1 MLIGQ
6 KFLDYLTW
14 VQRFNFQSKQT
25 QVGQLKMILTVTDD
39 HGETASDSTIIT
51 VIPVNDAPTA
61 TFDFEQGGNDD
72 GNNVVTFTSTSN
84 DDADPNGFLV
94 SYFWNFGDGTTSTEA
109 NPTKEFTFSQEF
121 EVELTVTD
129 NQGATSTTKSP
140 VNVTVVTSSE
150 LENLPTEF
158 SLNQN
163 YPNPFNP
170 TTVINYDIPEATNVV
185 LTVYNMLGQKMT
197 TLVNENK
204 SAGRYSINF
213 DATLFSSGVYIYRL
227 EAGQFVST
235 KKMMLIK

>member
-1 MLIGQ
+1 M
-6 KFLDYLTW
+6 
-14 VQRFNFQSKQT
+14 
-25 QVGQLKMILTVTDD
+25 
-39 HGETASDSTIIT
+39 
-51 VIPVNDAPTA
+51 
-61 TFDFEQGGNDD
+61 
-72 GNNVVTFTSTSN
+72 
-84 DDADPNGFLV
+84 

-109 NPTKEFTFSQEF
+109 NPTKEYTFSQEF

-158 SLNQN
+158 TLNQN